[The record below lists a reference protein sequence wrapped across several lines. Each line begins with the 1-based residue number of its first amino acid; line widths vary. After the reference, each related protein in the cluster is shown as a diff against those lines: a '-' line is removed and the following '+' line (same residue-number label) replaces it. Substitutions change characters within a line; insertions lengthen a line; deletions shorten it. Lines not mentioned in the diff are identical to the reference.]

1 MSKKRDLNMDKL
13 IIAIITFVL
22 LVHFT
27 INILRIRRL
36 SNEIESLRFE
46 QDKMNF
52 RLFVAEMKQKN
63 NEKIS

>member
-1 MSKKRDLNMDKL
+1 MDNL
-13 IIAIITFVL
+13 YNLIIIAIISFFL
-22 LVHFT
+22 LVFFT
-27 INILRIRRL
+27 IIIIRIRQL
-36 SNEIESLRFE
+36 SNEINSLRFE

>member
-1 MSKKRDLNMDKL
+1 MDKL